1 MRVQHQILGN
11 LRENK
16 EDWYYL
22 CNDAEQLL
30 FKVKEQCK
38 DDRAIK
44 TLERMIIELNSIRM
58 EQYNALNEYVLI
70 EDKNTDVINNIIKAI
85 EDNYVKEEKEYY
97 KKYGM
102 DESKAHPPYWTIEP
116 NGENGIVVDI
126 SWGDWK
132 HDHGYCSGLVK
143 RTAEELGF
151 DCVEDESEV
160 YEEDGSDTYSAK
172 HFYYFEPYELNE
184 DVDIYSNVDEADM
197 VNTLRNHFKGIKNK
211 DYIDKSLRFHHKEG
225 FINDDEYR
233 QLKGEFLGNLTVK
246 EYEDLPYMDFKASN
260 TIGILNDGTPFL
272 VTDDN
277 IVYTIDEKISL
288 NELKTMVYDEEES
301 EEGYLNKYMEEHSKQ
316 LKDDELSTL
325 ILVDIGRLN
334 DEVLDESIEDD
345 AIEYSATIYQIKD
358 IANCN
363 YAFRDYDEAKDK
375 INMDDYDAVA
385 SIVLP
390 KKGSTSE
397 LLEQIFMLGNTNKDA
412 FNVSGKFRSISVSD
426 IIELDNEVYYVDSFG
441 FKKIK

>member
-1 MRVQHQILGN
+1 MRAQHQILGN

-38 DDRAIK
+38 DERAIK

-58 EQYNALNEYVLI
+58 EQYNALNEYVLV
-70 EDKNTDVINNIIKAI
+70 EDSNKDIIKSIIKAI

-116 NGENGIVVDI
+116 NGENGIIVDI
-126 SWGDWK
+126 PWGDWK
-132 HDHGYCSGLVK
+132 HDHGYCSSLVE
-143 RTAEELGF
+143 RTANELGY

-172 HFYYFEPYELNE
+172 HYFYFDINLNE
-184 DVDIYSNVDEADM
+184 STED
-197 VNTLRNHFKGIKNK
+197 
-211 DYIDKSLRFHHKEG
+211 
-225 FINDDEYR
+225 
-233 QLKGEFLGNLTVK
+233 TV
-246 EYEDLPYMDFKASN
+246 
-260 TIGILNDGTPFL
+260 
-272 VTDDN
+272 
-277 IVYTIDEKISL
+277 
-288 NELKTMVYDEEES
+288 
-301 EEGYLNKYMEEHSKQ
+301 
-316 LKDDELSTL
+316 
-325 ILVDIGRLN
+325 
-334 DEVLDESIEDD
+334 
-345 AIEYSATIYQIKD
+345 EYSATIYQIKD

-412 FNVSGKFRSISVSD
+412 FNVLGKFRSISVSD